1 MTVKSPL
8 VALTLVLLLASPAW
22 AATTRCLTYEGKT
35 LGRLNPKIQQWEG
48 RCRWRGREPAWE
60 GGDTIPRVPLCP
72 CCDGEV
78 EELIS
83 TDEARAM
90 LAAYETSRDPIEEW
104 REALLDYLDA
114 AMTWR
119 ADHRLQVGLEDVSLR
134 AVLKG

>member
-1 MTVKSPL
+1 MPM
-8 VALTLVLLLASPAW
+8 PEY
-22 AATTRCLTYEGKT
+22 RCVEYACG
-35 LGRLNPKIQQWEG
+35 
-48 RCRWRGREPAWE
+48 WRGREPAWE

-119 ADHRLQVGLEDVSLR
+119 AEHRLQVGLEDVSLR